1 MKYQRMILLAISL
14 LATTCYETKAQNIH
28 KKNLTK
34 KWKLSTYKYGK
45 THYKPSKQEQRDYI
59 LLKDDLTYVS
69 LDKGKAAT
77 GKWKLNTNGKFIRL
91 WNKKGESIRFFI
103 QTLTLNRL
111 VLKADLKDM
120 REIDI
125 HYVSTK

>member
-1 MKYQRMILLAISL
+1 MKYQRMILLTIGL
-14 LATTCYETKAQNIH
+14 LVVTCCGIKAQSIN

-34 KWKLSTYKYGK
+34 KWKLSTYTYGR
-45 THYKPSKQEQRDYI
+45 THYQPSKKEQGDYI
-59 LLKDDLTYVS
+59 LLKNDLTYVS
-69 LDKGKAAT
+69 VEEGKVAT
-77 GKWKLNTNGKFIRL
+77 GRWNLNANGKFITL

-103 QTLTLNRL
+103 QALKLNRL

-125 HYVSTK
+125 HYVSAK